1 MSYVSLRAAEVV
13 WTLASVSEV
22 RKFAKGEV
30 IVKEGD
36 CAAQECLGLAVMAQ
50 WQSQW
55 MAEIQKGGE
64 LWIGYEEHHFPCRYC
79 IG

>member
-1 MSYVSLRAAEVV
+1 MLKPEISECEVRRMSYVSLRVAEVV

-36 CAAQECLGLAVMAQ
+36 CAAQEYLAFT
-50 WQSQW
+50 
-55 MAEIQKGGE
+55 E
-64 LWIGYEEHHFPCRYC
+64 CRASGWDTNRVDNC
-79 IG
+79 G